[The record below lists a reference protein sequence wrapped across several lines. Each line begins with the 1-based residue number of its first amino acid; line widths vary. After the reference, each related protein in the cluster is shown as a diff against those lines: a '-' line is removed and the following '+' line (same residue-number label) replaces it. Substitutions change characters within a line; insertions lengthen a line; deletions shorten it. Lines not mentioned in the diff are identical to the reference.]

1 LLKYL
6 LLFGIN
12 FHSFNF
18 PHAFLSICAI

>member
-1 LLKYL
+1 LKYL